1 MRNRKQDVLI
11 VTAVVFGAALAVWG
25 CSALT
30 KQETTA
36 SNIPSAATLKAQC
49 AAGNAQTPPIRAGAC
64 DDFNF
69 VQTGCITLAAQPA
82 VPAAAL
88 LPCTAGGYVTSGGWT
103 QL

>member
-1 MRNRKQDVLI
+1 M
-11 VTAVVFGAALAVWG
+11 AS

-36 SNIPSAATLKAQC
+36 SNIPSAATLKAAC
-49 AAGNAQTPPIRAGAC
+49 LAGSLQTPPIRAGAC
-64 DDFNF
+64 DDFNA
-69 VQTGCITLAAQPA
+69 VQTGCIALAAQPL
-82 VPAAAL
+82 VPATAL